1 MIFEVF
7 QILSEQ
13 VNHYFQELGLEDSEL
28 IIENIALAE
37 GASDAADA
45 MRDKMVLT
53 LVNLHEEGTMKNFPN
68 HQLRENQIQYRNRVI
83 NLHLFLLFSANRNMY
98 SKSLKDLSAVIS
110 FFQGKKLFTQG
121 NTVFDRELD
130 SMQSVGNFR
139 FTMEL
144 YTPTFEELNFIWG
157 TLGGKQLPSAL
168 YQLNLL
174 PLEREMSQSDG
185 PLIESVRTDVKNQS

>member
-13 VNHYFQELGLEDSEL
+13 VNQYFQEMGLEDSQL

-37 GASDAADA
+37 GSSDAADA
-45 MRDKMVLT
+45 MRDKTVLT

-68 HQLRENQIQYRNRVI
+68 HQLREDQVQYRNRVI

-98 SKSLKDLSAVIS
+98 SKSLKDISAVIS

-130 SMQSVGNFR
+130 SMQQVGNFR

-157 TLGGKQLPSAL
+157 TLGGKQFPSAL

-174 PLEREMSQSDG
+174 PLERDMSQSKG
-185 PLIESVRTDVKNQS
+185 PLIQRIRSDVKNRS

>member
-1 MIFEVF
+1 MIFEIF
-7 QILSEQ
+7 QILTEEI
-13 VNHYFQELGLEDSEL
+13 NHYFQQVGLEDSEL
-28 IIENIALAE
+28 IIDNIALAE
-37 GASDAADA
+37 GSSEAAEA
-45 MRDKMVLT
+45 MRDKMVLS

-68 HQLRENQIQYRNRVI
+68 HQFREDQIQYRNRVI
-83 NLHLFLLFSANRNMY
+83 HLHLFLLFSANRNMY
-98 SKSLKDLSAVIS
+98 SKSLKDLSAVIA

-130 SMQSVGNFR
+130 SMQHVGNFR

-157 TLGGKQLPSAL
+157 TLGGKQLPAVL

-174 PLEREMSQSDG
+174 PLEREMGQAEA
-185 PLIESVRTDVKNQS
+185 PLIQHIRSNVKNQS